1 MRLAETFKELEE
13 LNGMKNILYQVYGS
27 FINLVEYLMDPI
39 GIFGVQNKKLRGKRI
54 LIYG

>member
-27 FINLVEYLMDPI
+27 FINLVEYLMGPI
-39 GIFGVQNKKLRGKRI
+39 GIFGVQNKK
-54 LIYG
+54 